1 MKVEDFQNK
10 IASMQKHELELV
22 ERGEIPS
29 EALPYG
35 QRLTVEAYKKVL
47 EEGGVHVYRFVN
59 DTEAMRSGQIMTAH
73 NSKRQPSGSRRWLA
87 YRHRKSALAGHLLFL
102 GCITEPRVKRS

>member
-1 MKVEDFQNK
+1 MTVKEFQDRITSLQSN
-10 IASMQKHELELV
+10 ELELV
-22 ERGEIPS
+22 ERGEIPR

-35 QRLTVEAYKKVL
+35 QRLTLEAYNKVL

-59 DTEAMRSGQIMTAH
+59 DTEAMRSGQIITAH
-73 NSKRQPSGSRRWLA
+73 NSRRQPSGSRRWVT
-87 YRHRKSALAGHLLFL
+87 YRHRKSSLAGHLLFL